1 MSTLQKRRYPRTSLR
16 PKFSSLNIWFIY
28 NKTTPLCLNQKVF
41 PSQMYLRKCSIHHQI
56 HSVAINNVSPPL
68 SLITQS
74 VKFWTSLRPLSF
86 HLSTSTFFQL
96 FTSPPS
102 SFPAFPL
109 CDPVFSLKTVFCP
122 PFFPVLSLL
131 CLLSF
136 PTSLSAYLFT
146 PKWKDHPE
154 P

>member
-74 VKFWTSLRPLSF
+74 VCKILNLSKTTFLPSL
-86 HLSTSTFFQL
+86 HLHLFSTLYLPSIL
-96 FTSPPS
+96 FSCVPFMRS
-102 SFPAFPL
+102 SL
-109 CDPVFSLKTVFCP
+109 FSKN
-122 PFFPVLSLL
+122 
-131 CLLSF
+131 CLLSPF
-136 PTSLSAYLFT
+136 LPCLVSPLSPFISSLSVCVSFYT
-146 PKWKDHPE
+146 
-154 P
+154 